1 MPVDDVHAGERH
13 ARWLRR
19 RLSPSLP
26 CSLREARRRSSPP
39 CVCWQRFWG
48 FGICCA
54 LGFLLSF
61 GVRPPARRP
70 ALALALAAVRRP
82 PLSADVDARVPQS
95 IFRFTE
101 LLAGRPRDFALMYA
115 CGNIVSLAGT
125 SFIVGP
131 CRQLKNMFKK
141 NRWVATVIYF
151 ASIGVTVSRH
161 KRLLLLHFFPAQP
174 VAMARARRY
183 LLAWMKTSKT
193 PRGGRW

>member
-1 MPVDDVHAGERH
+1 MRVLA
-13 ARWLRR
+13 
-19 RLSPSLP
+19 
-26 CSLREARRRSSPP
+26 
-39 CVCWQRFWG
+39 
-48 FGICCA
+48 A
-54 LGFLLSF
+54 LL
-61 GVRPPARRP
+61 GVRDLLRAGLPAELRGAPARRP

-101 LLAGRPRDFALMYA
+101 LLAGRPRDFALMYS
-115 CGNIVSLAGT
+115 CGNILSIAGT

-141 NRWVATVIYF
+141 NRWVASVIYI